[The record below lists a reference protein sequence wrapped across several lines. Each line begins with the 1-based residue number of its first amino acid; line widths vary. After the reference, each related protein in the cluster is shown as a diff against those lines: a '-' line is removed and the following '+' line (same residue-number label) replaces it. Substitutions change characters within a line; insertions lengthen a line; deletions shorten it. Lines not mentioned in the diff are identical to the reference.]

1 MKIYKT
7 LIILLFGCIVSASAK
22 EKEKENNATQ
32 VFGLTVDN
40 NGYFSVPKEGKPTVD
55 SQKQELLIKKYELQ
69 QQNFIKEQEEKLKK
83 LQQYR

>member
-1 MKIYKT
+1 MKTYK
-7 LIILLFGCIVSASAK
+7 ILMILFFGCIVLASA
-22 EKEKENNATQ
+22 KEKENNATQ
-32 VFGLTVDN
+32 VFGLAIDHD
-40 NGYFSVPKEGKPTVD
+40 GYFSVPKEGKPTVD

>member
-1 MKIYKT
+1 MKTYKF
-7 LIILLFGCIVSASAK
+7 LIILLFGCIFLASAK
-22 EKEKENNATQ
+22 EKDNNATQ
-32 VFGLTVDN
+32 VFGLTIDHD
-40 NGYFSVPKEGKPTVD
+40 GYFSVPKEGKPTIE

>member
-22 EKEKENNATQ
+22 EKENNATQ
-32 VFGLTVDN
+32 VFGLAIDHD
-40 NGYFSVPKEGKPTVD
+40 GYFSVPKEGKPTVD
-55 SQKQELLIKKYELQ
+55 SQKQEPLIKKYELQ